1 MGNVGRVEICYVT
14 FQFGRII
21 ETFDLNIHSMRT
33 LSVKTAAKL
42 TNGSGEKGEKDWLKV
57 TGRLRCR
64 FLVFIL
70 CVNTC
75 AMEVR
80 VLWEGMQL
88 WADGRNLEKVL

>member
-1 MGNVGRVEICYVT
+1 
-14 FQFGRII
+14 
-21 ETFDLNIHSMRT
+21 MRT
-33 LSVKTAAKL
+33 FLVKTAGKL
-42 TNGSGEKGEKDWLKV
+42 TNGFGEKGEKDWLKV

-88 WADGRNLEKVL
+88 WADGRNLEKVLQPRICNHSLIVIRRSHYSQYFVKK